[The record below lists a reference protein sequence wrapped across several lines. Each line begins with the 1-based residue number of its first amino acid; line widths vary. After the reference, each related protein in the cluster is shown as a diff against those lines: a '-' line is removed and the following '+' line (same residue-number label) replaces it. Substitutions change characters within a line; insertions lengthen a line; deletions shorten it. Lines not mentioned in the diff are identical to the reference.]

1 MRKNEEF
8 YDERQ
13 ILARGNAFKVGFFTM
28 AVYIGFVGILSE
40 FMNVVLSFGLLW
52 IGVCLSIGVLIIV
65 CIVKNAYV
73 SLQGNAKSVMMM
85 FGIFGFLNLII
96 GLPDS
101 TKDLVE
107 TVWMVEDG
115 ETFECVRLSTEI
127 VNLSVGIL
135 FIIVMAVLAG
145 KLWYDKRH
153 EEEDA
158 EA

>member
-28 AVYIGFVGILSE
+28 AAYIGFVGILSE

-52 IGVCLSIGVLIIV
+52 IGVCLSIGVLIII

-73 SLQGNAKSVMMM
+73 SLQDNAKGVMMM

-135 FIIVMAVLAG
+135 FIIVLAVLAG